1 MTTSS
6 AALPKS
12 QSKIAIFELSLLR
25 AARSKRARTVCH
37 TERQLTTDVPPAI
50 RRLFDRPAAAPS
62 FWAYEPANSPA
73 HPVGPGGPSRVFGG
87 FAFVYAIKAISGS
100 ADKLDWV
107 TLAVSAFLLV
117 ITAYRVLRDFGKP

>member
-1 MTTSS
+1 MNQPTPPRIPLVQV
-6 AALPKS
+6 ALL
-12 QSKIAIFELSLLR
+12 A
-25 AARSKRARTVCH
+25 
-37 TERQLTTDVPPAI
+37 
-50 RRLFDRPAAAPS
+50 
-62 FWAYEPANSPA
+62 
-73 HPVGPGGPSRVFGG
+73 VFGG